1 MLKKLGIS
9 FLTAALF
16 LSLCFGAHALSAKG
30 CALVEADTGRLIK
43 GQNVH
48 ARLPMASTTKIMT
61 GLLACESGK
70 LDTEFTVPAEAII
83 VEGSSMGL
91 VAGERLT
98 LREIT
103 YGLLLVS
110 GNDAANVIAYL
121 MCGSIPKFVEL
132 MNARAAE
139 LGLSE
144 THFDT
149 PSGLDGKSHYT
160 TALDLARLGAAAMKN
175 KDFQEIASTYVKR
188 VPYNGIRDGRL
199 LRNHNELLKT
209 YDGAVGI
216 KTGYTKKSG
225 RCLVTCAERN
235 GVRLV
240 AATLNGWDDWGDHR
254 TLLDYGFNTLKRLP
268 LKAPEGELYVSVS
281 GGTSET
287 LRCFVPET
295 AEAALSAEELK
306 RVQTLIE
313 LPESISAPVD
323 ANQKVGGVTYLLDGS
338 VLAKCDIVTADAV
351 PCAEKRGFFKNILRF
366 FICDD
371 HLKSKKTP

>member
-1 MLKKLGIS
+1 MLKKLSVSFLLAVLFISIS
-9 FLTAALF
+9 F
-16 LSLCFGAHALSAKG
+16 GAYALSAKS
-30 CALVEADTGRLIK
+30 CALVEADTGRLVK
-43 GQNVH
+43 GYNVH

-70 LDTEFTVPAEAII
+70 LDTEFEVPAEAII

-98 LREIT
+98 MREIT
-103 YGLLLVS
+103 YGLLLES
-110 GNDAANVIAYL
+110 GNDAANVIAHL
-121 MCGSIPKFVEL
+121 LCGSIPRFVEL
-132 MNARAAE
+132 MNARASE
-139 LGLSE
+139 LGLSD

-188 VPYNGIRDGRL
+188 IRYNGIKDGRL

-209 YDGAVGI
+209 YDGAIGI

-254 TLLDYGFNTLKRLP
+254 ALLDYGFDKLKLLP
-268 LKAPEGELYVSVS
+268 LKAPEYELYLKVS
-281 GGTSET
+281 GGISEKV
-287 LRCFVPET
+287 LCSVPKT
-295 AEAALSAEELK
+295 AEAVLSAEELR
-306 RVQTLIE
+306 RVE
-313 LPESISAPVD
+313 SRVEMPEGISAPVGI
-323 ANQKVGGVTYLLDGS
+323 NQKVGDVVYFLDGREI
-338 VLAKCDIVTADAV
+338 ARCDIVASDAV
-351 PCAEKRGFFKNILRF
+351 ACAEKRSFLKGILRF
-366 FICDD
+366 FNIG
-371 HLKSKKTP
+371 